1 MNNQRYFLL
10 LLFCVG
16 TFLIALGIAGIHY
29 TQTMTRSSTDPAVS
43 ESTKID
49 EIAMAF
55 VKEGHIHIANH
66 QGITQKVFDLSQT
79 EFTAPEK
86 LLIKLSPNKKFLA
99 YIGVS
104 GGLDSA
110 IKIIDIQQQKM
121 IFQDVYGSAN
131 ISDFSWSPDSN
142 QIVAAVNLKHSESS
156 YDSSLYLIDPI
167 NQSAHK
173 PLFPAENIA
182 IFRVDWVTSDN
193 LYYARYSYGSKQ
205 NVAVVQYNFITN
217 VRNLRELAPFK
228 TKLYDISVLF
238 ADYLISEDTMKMVA
252 FASVIDEKA
261 KSPELSD
268 RLLTLSLPTMNIE
281 KPLLQNL
288 DLHKTRWYEE
298 MIVGIEK
305 EYGSPDSSVAL
316 IELSKSD
323 EPVALLDMGPSGQ
336 FHAIRIV
343 TENSK
348 KFLVVWSEF
357 DDQHRISA
365 YDLEDLTEA
374 RKKQNTVEPI
384 WTIAGASSLDI

>member
-1 MNNQRYFLL
+1 MNNRSYWVL

-16 TFLIALGIAGIHY
+16 TFLIGLGIAGVNY
-29 TQTMTRSSTDPAVS
+29 TQTTTRSTADSIAS
-43 ESTKID
+43 EPTKID
-49 EIAMAF
+49 EIAMTF
-55 VKEGHIHIANH
+55 VKEGYIYIANY
-66 QGITQKVFDLSQT
+66 QGAAQKVFDLNQT
-79 EFTAPEK
+79 EFTVPEK

-110 IKIIDIQQQKM
+110 IKIVDIQQQKM

-142 QIVAAVNLKHSESS
+142 QIVAAVNLMHSQGN

-167 NQSAHK
+167 NQTAHK

-182 IFRVDWVTSDN
+182 ILRVDWVIPNN

-205 NVAVVQYNFITN
+205 NIAVVQYNFNTS
-217 VRNLRELAPFK
+217 VRNLRELAPFE
-228 TKLYDISVLF
+228 TKVYDISVLF
-238 ADYLISEDTMKMVA
+238 ADFIISEDTMKMVA
-252 FASVIDEKA
+252 FVSVISEKA
-261 KSPELSD
+261 KSPEISD
-268 RLLTLSLPTMNIE
+268 RLLTLALPTMRIE
-281 KPLLQNL
+281 KPLLTS
-288 DLHKTRWYEE
+288 LHLEKSRWYEE
-298 MIVGIEK
+298 VIVGIEK

-336 FHAIRIV
+336 FHAVKIV
-343 TENSK
+343 TENK
-348 KFLVVWSEF
+348 KKLLIVWSEF

-365 YDLEDLTEA
+365 YDLENLIEA
-374 RKKQNTVEPI
+374 RRKQNTVEPV
-384 WTIAGASSLDI
+384 WKVTEASSLDI